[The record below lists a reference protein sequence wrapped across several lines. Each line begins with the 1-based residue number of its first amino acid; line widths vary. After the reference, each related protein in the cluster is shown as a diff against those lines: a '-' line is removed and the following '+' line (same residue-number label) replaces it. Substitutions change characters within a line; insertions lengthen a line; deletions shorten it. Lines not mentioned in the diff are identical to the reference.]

1 VKVQGGSEAGEEP
14 EPGVLYRDTFMIAI
28 QSQGTE
34 PGANSTR
41 YDEKELYLFQ
51 VNYKCLRTPCFDSI
65 EGSDAL
71 GHEEDLSRRS
81 RSGPPNG
88 RRGADPRPG
97 RALTRATEGGG
108 EAPVGSTSYSSVA
121 V

>member
-1 VKVQGGSEAGEEP
+1 
-14 EPGVLYRDTFMIAI
+14 MIAI

-71 GHEEDLSRRS
+71 GHEEDLLAVAVL
-81 RSGPPNG
+81 GLLT
-88 RRGADPRPG
+88 AVVELI
-97 RALTRATEGGG
+97 RALVE
-108 EAPVGSTSYSSVA
+108 P
-121 V
+121 